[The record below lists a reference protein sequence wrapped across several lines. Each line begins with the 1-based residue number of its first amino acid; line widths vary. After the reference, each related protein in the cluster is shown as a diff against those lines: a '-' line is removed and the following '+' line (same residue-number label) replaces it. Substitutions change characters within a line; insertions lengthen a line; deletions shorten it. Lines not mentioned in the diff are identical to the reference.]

1 MQQKLANSKSQQ
13 LTLAGRITLC
23 KPVLAKVPIYT
34 MQSTIVPKSVCVAVE
49 KLSRAFIWGYSEAM
63 ERAHLV
69 RWDSVCK
76 PKMEGGLG
84 IKRMHD
90 ASSKQGFFLMKLG

>member
-1 MQQKLANSKSQQ
+1 M
-13 LTLAGRITLC
+13 
-23 KPVLAKVPIYT
+23 LAKVPIYT
-34 MQSTIVPKSVCVAVE
+34 MQSTIVSKSVCVAVE
-49 KLSRAFIWGYSEAM
+49 AVEKLCRDFIWGDSEAM

-84 IKRMHD
+84 IKRMHPLNK
-90 ASSKQGFFLMKLG
+90 AFF

>member
-1 MQQKLANSKSQQ
+1 MQQKLANSKSQR

-49 KLSRAFIWGYSEAM
+49 KLCRDFIWGYSEAM

-84 IKRMHD
+84 IKRIHPLMHPLNK
-90 ASSKQGFFLMKLG
+90 AFF